1 MDTKKN
7 NRLIKF
13 LLNNKIIIVAVI
25 MAVILTNLSPVF
37 LNSRNILNIL
47 RQVSVGIIIG
57 VGFTVVLSA
66 GQIDL
71 SIGSQL
77 GLCGIIMAK
86 LMVAGWNPV
95 AAILVT
101 LICSIIFGAVNAGI
115 ISLFKL
121 PPFIV
126 TMATSN
132 IFLGAGYL
140 VTKMAP
146 VIGLPDAMIEIGQGS
161 FLGIP
166 IPIYIMI
173 VSVIIIYILVNYS
186 AFGRYAI
193 AIGGNEEAAR
203 VSGIRVDRVR
213 MQSYIVLSL
222 CGGVAAV
229 IQTARSASAQVA
241 AGQGFEMDAVAAVV
255 MGGTALN
262 GGNANVIGTV
272 FGALI
277 VGMVNNGLNLLG
289 VDSSWQVVA
298 KGLLILIAVMAGSV
312 SVLVPGKLKRRVK
325 QKERI

>member
-1 MDTKKN
+1 MRTQKG
-7 NRLIKF
+7 NRF
-13 LLNNKIIIVAVI
+13 LDFLVNNKIIIVAAI
-25 MAVILTNLSPVF
+25 MAVVLANLSPVF
-37 LNSRNILNIL
+37 LKSNNVLNIL

-57 VGFTVVLSA
+57 SGFTVVLGS
-66 GQIDL
+66 GHIDL

-86 LMVAGWNPV
+86 LMVAGWSP
-95 AAILVT
+95 AIAILIT
-101 LICSIIFGAVNAGI
+101 LICSIFFGALNAAI
-115 ISLFKL
+115 ISIFKL
-121 PPFIV
+121 PAFIV

-132 IFLGAGYL
+132 IFLGVSYL
-140 VTKMAP
+140 ITKMAP
-146 VIGLPDAMIEIGQGS
+146 VIGLPDSIINIGQGS
-161 FLGIP
+161 LIEIP
-166 IPIYIMI
+166 IPIYIMLLT
-173 VSVIIIYILVNYS
+173 VIIVYIIVNYT

-193 AIGGNEEAAR
+193 AVGGNEEAAR
-203 VSGIRVDRVR
+203 VSGIRVDLVR
-213 MQSYIVLSL
+213 LESYVFLSL
-222 CGGVAAV
+222 CGGVAAI

-298 KGLLILIAVMAGSV
+298 KGLLILIAVIAGSIAP
-312 SVLVPGKLKRRVK
+312 LFAGRKKK
-325 QKERI
+325 MA

>member
-1 MDTKKN
+1 MNTKKY
-7 NRLIKF
+7 NRFLRGLI
-13 LLNNKIIIVAVI
+13 NNKIIIVAII
-25 MAVILTNLSPVF
+25 MAVVLSNLSPVF
-37 LNSRNILNIL
+37 LNARNILNIL

-57 VGFTVVLSA
+57 AGFTVVLGS
-66 GQIDL
+66 GLIDL

-86 LMVAGWNPV
+86 IMVVGCSPILAVLITLM
-95 AAILVT
+95 
-101 LICSIIFGAVNAGI
+101 CSVIFGALNATI
-115 ISLFKL
+115 ISTFKL
-121 PPFIV
+121 PAFIV

-140 VTKMAP
+140 ITKMAP
-146 VIGLPDAMIEIGQGS
+146 IIGLPDSIIEIGQGS
-161 FLGIP
+161 WLGIP
-166 IPIYIMI
+166 IPIYIMLMTVVI
-173 VSVIIIYILVNYS
+173 VYILVNYS
-186 AFGRYAI
+186 SFGRYAI

-203 VSGIRVDRVR
+203 VSGIRVEWVR
-213 MQSYIVLSL
+213 LESYILLSF
-222 CGGVAAV
+222 CGGVAAI

-262 GGNANVIGTV
+262 GGNANVVGTV

-298 KGLLILIAVMAGSV
+298 KGLLILIAVVAGSAPT
-312 SVLVPGKLKRRVK
+312 LFPKKHTK
-325 QKERI
+325 